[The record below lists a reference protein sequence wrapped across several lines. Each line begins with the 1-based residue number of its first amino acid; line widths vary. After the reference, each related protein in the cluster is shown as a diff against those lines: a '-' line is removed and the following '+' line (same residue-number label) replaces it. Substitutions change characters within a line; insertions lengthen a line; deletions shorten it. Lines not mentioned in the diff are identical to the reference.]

1 MPSYYGSTAD
11 GGRVYI
17 TVSLVSQSQANNNS
31 AISWVFGWDFISS
44 PYDRELDNG
53 YVVID
58 GVARYNVPGRVRDY
72 PLGRSG
78 AGFYQ
83 VASGSFTVG
92 HDANGYHTVA
102 VDGHL
107 QGYPSAYSA
116 LTSIGQFVL
125 PRIPKPPG
133 APGVPGLS
141 LAAGS
146 GPNSRTINI
155 TIPFPSDDGG
165 SAINSFRIQVATD
178 SGFSNIAAD
187 YTTGYG
193 STFTGNYATTY
204 YVRAW
209 ANNNIGTGP
218 VSGTANIRTGADV
231 PTSPTITA
239 PIGPIGPTSVTV
251 AWSPPYTNNGSA
263 VTGYT
268 LQCAT
273 DSQFAN
279 VVKSYSGLAGPSYT
293 ITGLNPSTTYYLR
306 VSAQNAVGSG
316 PYSPV
321 PQFQTLPSVLLP
333 NSAGTAWADAVVYIV
348 SGGQWVP
355 AQIKTRSTDGTAWA

>member
-1 MPSYYGSTAD
+1 MPSYYGATVD

-17 TVSLVSQSQANNNS
+17 TVNLVSQSQVNNNS
-31 AISWVFGWDFISS
+31 AISWVFGWDFMAS
-44 PYDRELDNG
+44 PYDRELDDG

-107 QGYPSAYSA
+107 LGAPSAYSA
-116 LTSIGQFVL
+116 LTSIGYFDL

-141 LAAGS
+141 LVAAS
-146 GPNSRTINI
+146 GPNSRAFDIN
-155 TIPFPSDDGG
+155 IPFPADDGG
-165 SAINSFRIQVATD
+165 SAITSFRVQIATD
-178 SGFSNIAAD
+178 GGFSHIVAD

-193 STFTGNYATTY
+193 SWYAGNSYATTY

-209 ANNNIGTGP
+209 AINNIGTGP
-218 VSGTANIRTGADV
+218 VSGTASIETGADV
-231 PTSPTITA
+231 PTA
-239 PIGPIGPTSVTV
+239 PSISAISSISGTSATV
-251 AWSPPYTNNGSA
+251 AWNPPSSNNGSA
-263 VTGYT
+263 VFAYT
-268 LQCAT
+268 VQCAT
-273 DSQFAN
+273 DQAFTN
-279 VVKSYSGLAGPSYT
+279 VVSSHGGLSGPSYT
-293 ITGLNPSTTYYLR
+293 ITGLSPTTTYYVR
-306 VSAQNAVGSG
+306 VSAQNSIGFG
-316 PYSPV
+316 PYSATA
-321 PQFQTLPSVLLP
+321 QFQTLSTVLVP
-333 NSAGTAWADAVVYIV
+333 NSGGTAWAGSVVYIV

-355 AQIKTRSTDGTAWA
+355 AQVKTPSTDGTAWV

>member
-1 MPSYYGSTAD
+1 MPSYYGSTVD

-31 AISWVFGWDFISS
+31 AISWVFGWDFISA
-44 PYDRELDNG
+44 PTDRELDDG
-53 YVVID
+53 LVVID
-58 GVARYNVPGRVRDY
+58 GVNRYNVPGRVRDY

-78 AGFYQ
+78 AGFYP

-107 QGYPSAYSA
+107 KGAPSALSS
-116 LTSIGQFVL
+116 LTAIGQFVL

-146 GPNSRTINI
+146 GPNSRTFNIN
-155 TIPFPSDDGG
+155 IPFPSDDGG
-165 SAINSFRIQVATD
+165 SAITTFHVLIATD
-178 SGFSNIAAD
+178 PGFSNIVSD
-187 YTTGYG
+187 YTTGFG
-193 STFTGNYATTY
+193 SSATGNYATTY
-204 YVRAW
+204 YVKA
-209 ANNNIGTGP
+209 AAINAIGASPGSA
-218 VSGTANIRTGADV
+218 VASIRTGADV
-231 PTSPTITA
+231 PTSPTFNV
-239 PIGPIGPTSVTV
+239 PIGPITPNSVTV
-251 AWSPPYTNNGSA
+251 SWSPPYTNNGSA

-273 DSQFAN
+273 DSQFTHI
-279 VVKSYSGLAGPSYT
+279 VQSHSGLAGPSYT
-293 ITGLNPSTTYYLR
+293 ITGLNPSTSYFLR

-316 PYSPV
+316 DYSPV
-321 PQFQTLPSVLLP
+321 PQIQTLPSVKVP
-333 NSAGTAWADAVVYIV
+333 NSAGTAWVDAIVYV
-348 SGGQWVP
+348 PSGDQWVS
-355 AQIKTRSTDGTAWA
+355 AQVKTSSTDGTAWV

>member
-116 LTSIGQFVL
+116 LTAIGQFVL

-133 APGVPGLS
+133 APGAPGLS

-155 TIPFPSDDGG
+155 NIPFPADNGG
-165 SAINSFRIQVATD
+165 SGITTFRLQVATDPGFTNITSDYTTGYATSVTGNYSTTYYVRAWAVNGIGTGPVSATSSIHTGADAPAAPNPGSISSIGPVSAVYSWSYPPTDNGAGVNDYWIQVATD
-178 SGFSNIAAD
+178 SGFSHVVQTLNPQA
-187 YTTGYG
+187 GG
-193 STFTGNYATTY
+193 SP
-204 YVRAW
+204 
-209 ANNNIGTGP
+209 I
-218 VSGTANIRTGADV
+218 
-231 PTSPTITA
+231 TI
-239 PIGPIGPTSVTV
+239 S
-251 AWSPPYTNNGSA
+251 
-263 VTGYT
+263 
-268 LQCAT
+268 
-273 DSQFAN
+273 
-279 VVKSYSGLAGPSYT
+279 
-293 ITGLNPSTTYYLR
+293 GLNPSTTYYVR
-306 VSAQNAVGSG
+306 VAAQNAVATG
-316 PYSPV
+316 PYSGATS
-321 PQFQTLPSVLLP
+321 FLTLPSVLVP
-333 NSAGTAWADAVVYIV
+333 NAAGTAWVNAIVYMP

-355 AQIKTRSTDGTAWA
+355 AQIKTPSTDRTAWV